1 MDLGGNWEAVFP
13 CMPARSLI
21 YKFGFIGW
29 QPRRVGDTVAP
40 PRGRSGLQT
49 LLANETADEERG
61 SGENQSAGQRNAV
74 GFWHSQKISHA
85 EDVKGTRSEREVAFQ
100 GRSSAMRL
108 TGWSAMRV
116 STSRM

>member
-29 QPRRVGDTVAP
+29 QPRRVGDTIAP

-49 LLANETADEERG
+49 LLANETADEERS
-61 SGENQSAGQRNAV
+61 SGENQPAGQRNAV
-74 GFWHSQKISHA
+74 EFWHSEGSLKSIWHSS
-85 EDVKGTRSEREVAFQ
+85 GTVDSQIAWLEQDFR
-100 GRSSAMRL
+100 
-108 TGWSAMRV
+108 
-116 STSRM
+116 